1 MLEAIL
7 LIFSC
12 QLAGEAGARLLGLP
26 VPGPVIGM
34 VLLFAGLQA
43 RRAWRP
49 EAVVV
54 AELPVGIVAAFL
66 LGHLS
71 LLFVPAGVGIISH
84 IPTLLTHGL
93 GLVAALVVSTALSLA
108 VTAVVFDRLSRHFD
122 RSGEP

>member
-49 EAVVV
+49 QSAP
-54 AELPVGIVAAFL
+54 ATELPVGIVSAFL
-66 LGHLS
+66 LAHLS

-84 IPTLLTHGL
+84 VPTLLAHGV

-108 VTAVVFDRLSRHFD
+108 VTALVFARLSRRFD
-122 RSGEP
+122 RSSEP